1 MAKRLT
7 LYIGIA
13 LVLGIIVGSIV
24 NATASP
30 ETIESLV
37 KYLGLVTFAFLRL
50 IKMIIAPLVFG
61 TLVAGIS
68 HMGDTA
74 ALGRVGLRS
83 MLWFIGASLVSLSLG
98 LILVNL
104 FQPGVGIGL
113 ELPPASAD
121 AGVTQTAFDAKK
133 FVGDIIPMSI
143 VDAMATNTI
152 LQIVVFSVFFGVA
165 MTTIGENAAPLQ
177 KGIDALVAVML
188 VLTGYVL
195 RFAP

>member
-83 MLWFIGASLVSLSLG
+83 MLRLTRLLWESL
-98 LILVNL
+98 
-104 FQPGVGIGL
+104 
-113 ELPPASAD
+113 
-121 AGVTQTAFDAKK
+121 
-133 FVGDIIPMSI
+133 
-143 VDAMATNTI
+143 
-152 LQIVVFSVFFGVA
+152 
-165 MTTIGENAAPLQ
+165 
-177 KGIDALVAVML
+177 
-188 VLTGYVL
+188 
-195 RFAP
+195 